1 MLDNTS
7 KCAVHKSWPSI
18 NQFRQVVR
26 EVKSCGG
33 FKGIGNDGTPII
45 DQFAAMPTL
54 KFEGTVKLH
63 GSNASVVCETDK
75 YDNFWAQSRER
86 VLSQLSDNFG
96 FAQYCYEHQSAFTA
110 LLTEAHRHYVD
121 NDITHYSVFGE
132 WCGGNVQK
140 GVALSQVPKI
150 FGIIAWTG
158 ETDANGN
165 FTDVARRYFT
175 REKVIAVVNDAKQ
188 RVLFPTNIYTAY
200 DFPTYSLEIDFNQ
213 PEVSQNQLG
222 DITVAVEQECPVGKQ
237 LGATGTGEGVVWKC
251 VTPGFEESRFM
262 FKVKG
267 EKHSSSKVKTLA
279 SVDIE
284 VVNSINELADTVVTE
299 SRLIQGLEYLR
310 SNGLTIEPKNT
321 PVFLKWISDDVVKE
335 ETDTIIG
342 SGLQFKDV
350 VVRIK
355 FLARTWF
362 LAHEED

>member
-1 MLDNTS
+1 MF
-7 KCAVHKSWPSI
+7 V
-18 NQFRQVVR
+18 
-26 EVKSCGG
+26 
-33 FKGIGNDGTPII
+33 
-45 DQFAAMPTL
+45 
-54 KFEGTVKLH
+54 
-63 GSNASVVCETDK
+63 
-75 YDNFWAQSRER
+75 
-86 VLSQLSDNFG
+86 
-96 FAQYCYEHQSAFTA
+96 
-110 LLTEAHRHYVD
+110 
-121 NDITHYSVFGE
+121 
-132 WCGGNVQK
+132 
-140 GVALSQVPKI
+140 I

-158 ETDANGN
+158 ETDADGN
-165 FTDVARRYFT
+165 FTDVSRRYFT
-175 REKVIAVVNDAKQ
+175 REKVLAVVNDAKQ
-188 RVLFPTNIYTAY
+188 RVMFPTNIYTTY

-237 LGATGTGEGVVWKC
+237 LGAIGTGEGVVWKC
-251 VTPGFEESRFM
+251 VTPGFEGSRFM

-355 FLARTWF
+355 FLARAWF